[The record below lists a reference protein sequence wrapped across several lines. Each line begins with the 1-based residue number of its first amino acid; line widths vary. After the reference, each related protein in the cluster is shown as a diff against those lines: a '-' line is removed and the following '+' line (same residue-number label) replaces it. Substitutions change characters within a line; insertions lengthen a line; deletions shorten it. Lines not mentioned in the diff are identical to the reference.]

1 MWNPPDQVSTKE
13 MIGRRAFGKDK
24 SVFANSEAT
33 KYKLN
38 VFLDDRLA
46 DDLSFD
52 RLGVRAADSE
62 VVEFLTAL
70 GDEIGRKMNK
80 QFRGWA
86 QIKVEDLGKLEFKKT
101 DAEGEEKPFH
111 GELSREDFRNE
122 NAARAL
128 AFQLC
133 ELASRHSFLSR

>member
-46 DDLSFD
+46 DNLSFD
-52 RLGVRAADSE
+52 RLEHVPEKCGRFSDKDMLKIKGIE
-62 VVEFLTAL
+62 HFL
-70 GDEIGRKMNK
+70 
-80 QFRGWA
+80 
-86 QIKVEDLGKLEFKKT
+86 
-101 DAEGEEKPFH
+101 
-111 GELSREDFRNE
+111 
-122 NAARAL
+122 
-128 AFQLC
+128 
-133 ELASRHSFLSR
+133 